1 MTLQRFQFSRFQ
13 FKIKIVRF
21 FKAQMKNR
29 VVRLSK
35 LKQST
40 TVLIIKCIGFE
51 SKKIMLSDLVFNQNK
66 VIIYLSKKTSRL
78 EEVVIKASFGN
89 DIFKTIS
96 DLDIQLRPINNSQEV
111 LRIVPGLFTGQHAG
125 GGKAEQLFL
134 RGFDLDHGTDIN
146 ITVDGIPVNI
156 ASHAH
161 GQGYADLHFV
171 IPEFIDKVNFNKGPY
186 FAGKG
191 NFTTAGF
198 VDFKTKNYLENN
210 FVKIE
215 DGQYNTFRGIVGLNL
230 LNVNVNTRGNSLYL
244 AGESSFTDGY
254 FDSSQNFSRHN
265 VMLKYHETKVGN
277 NTLTAAATGF
287 TSKWTASGQIPNRA
301 VESGLVGWYGAIDTT
316 EGGQTSRY
324 NISTELLTKFKDRAT
339 VRNQLYYSKYDFE
352 LYSNFTFFKVDA
364 LNGDQIRQKEN
375 RNIIGYNSIYQNE
388 YYIGTYKTETKA
400 GIQTR
405 YDNVN
410 NIELSRT
417 KNRNI
422 ITDRLTLGDVNEFNS
437 AAYYSQKL
445 VLNDKLDV
453 TGAVRFDYFIN
464 NYNDKLMFHTV
475 NTSATIVCPKLNFN
489 YRLNDKLQLYL
500 YNGKG
505 FHSNDTRVVVQ
516 QNGKKVLPP
525 AYGSD
530 FGGFFKIGKNLV
542 IQSAVLFLWLDQ
554 EFVYVGDEGVVEAGG

>member
-1 MTLQRFQFSRFQ
+1 M
-13 FKIKIVRF
+13 
-21 FKAQMKNR
+21 
-29 VVRLSK
+29 
-35 LKQST
+35 
-40 TVLIIKCIGFE
+40 
-51 SKKIMLSDLVFNQNK
+51 
-66 VIIYLSKKTSRL
+66 
-78 EEVVIKASFGN
+78 
-89 DIFKTIS
+89 
-96 DLDIQLRPINNSQEV
+96 
-111 LRIVPGLFTGQHAG
+111 
-125 GGKAEQLFL
+125 
-134 RGFDLDHGTDIN
+134 
-146 ITVDGIPVNI
+146 
-156 ASHAH
+156 
-161 GQGYADLHFV
+161 

-324 NISTELLTKFKDRAT
+324 NISTELLTKFKDGAT